1 MRISIIAL
9 THSVFLHSV
18 THSLTYS
25 FTQSITVNTRT
36 QPTQYSFTRSPTL
49 SHLFLHSL
57 NHCQHTH
64 TLEHRYESDRTHFIY
79 VDDVIQGRMNPY
91 RLAGHEYGKA
101 CVFQLRLNATS
112 SSIRIRLG
120 GKDESGQEMQP
131 TGNSKDVV
139 VQAFTLRKIANLYIS
154 EFKIDTVP
162 PTATLYYDEN
172 MYVVYF
178 LDC

>member
-1 MRISIIAL
+1 
-9 THSVFLHSV
+9 
-18 THSLTYS
+18 
-25 FTQSITVNTRT
+25 
-36 QPTQYSFTRSPTL
+36 
-49 SHLFLHSL
+49 
-57 NHCQHTH
+57 
-64 TLEHRYESDRTHFIY
+64 
-79 VDDVIQGRMNPY
+79 MNPY

-162 PTATLYYDEN
+162 PTATLYYDED
-172 MYVVYF
+172 MYESCPLHSNGTCGSNADRFELNVQFDEAVSQDNLEF
-178 LDC
+178 IVRGVRALVFEFSSRRSLDTVTHSILTISRTATL